1 MKTDNYKDKDHNAN
15 MNLDMTEPD
24 MPQVDKN
31 NKPKEKKCT
40 AWREVISG
48 GLTGILL
55 GSTSVFLSGSTP
67 SGGDQPYAT
76 SPNKPDNGDDEP
88 VSDDTHVTV
97 QGLPVAHVS
106 DDMSFSEAFASAR
119 AEVGAGGI
127 FEWRGGVYGTYYKDE
142 WDAMTDEQK
151 QEYASHINYSG
162 STGSQSSSTQTE
174 QQEESVHDPKI
185 EEEVHDSQSEQPLNQ
200 DNPQDAD
207 IEVLGVGELHLDDGS
222 SLIAGQAIINDQDVL
237 LVDTTGDIYFDTMV
251 GPNGIQALETPISV
265 AEFESMNTT
274 DNPQNN
280 YLADSDYQNDGNV
293 EEFYGG
299 V

>member
-1 MKTDNYKDKDHNAN
+1 MKADNHKDKDHNVN
-15 MNLDMTEPD
+15 MNSDMTEPD
-24 MPQVDKN
+24 MPQTDNN
-31 NKPKEKKCT
+31 NKPKEKKRT

-55 GSTSVFLSGSTP
+55 GGTSVFLSGSTP
-67 SGGDQPYAT
+67 GGGDQPDAP
-76 SPNKPDNGDDEP
+76 SPIKPGNGDDEP

-151 QEYASHINYSG
+151 QEYASHINYNG
-162 STGSQSSSTQTE
+162 STGGQSSSTQTE
-174 QQEESVHDPKI
+174 QQEESVHDPKT
-185 EEEVHDSQSEQPLNQ
+185 EEEIHNPQPEQPTNQ
-200 DNPQDAD
+200 DNPQDTD

-237 LVDTTGDIYFDTMV
+237 FVDTTGDVYFDTVV
-251 GPNGIQALETPISV
+251 GPNGVQTLETPISV

-293 EEFYGG
+293 EEFYG
-299 V
+299 